1 MKRELKSNKT
11 EKKGFNKKGRG
22 NSNFRSINNYQIDK
36 IPNDNLYK
44 NDNLY
49 SIDKNFEFPQNQEN
63 TFRLFHHY
71 HYQKDKIK
79 FIIILLYI
87 RFFTCRINKFIDLFS
102 FYKLFYLKNIFHSFS
117 FIISYNFTNEIYL
130 KKDIYNL
137 YIYYIFSLNHCI
149 HVYVLYYNLKPITGE
164 YLPVQSEMIFNLTLV
179 FFLSKKITNTI
190 FPLIS
195 IVCTYLYASN
205 IFLELKTFFY
215 CGIGILIASIFYII
229 LMKGIREVWALYDS
243 FKRSY
248 YNINQGLLD
257 SDPNPIFIISKDKNV
272 LYKNTAASKLTNNI
286 LESQGQSSPRKFQ
299 KNKDDKF
306 SNINFLDIVHP
317 NLKELLKK
325 LLNDVMEDDN
335 VGTFNFPLCKINNN
349 NNLDI
354 NVSNAYD
361 INDEKNY
368 LYFVW
373 YSVLVCK
380 TEWKNKAAFYMCL
393 FPSEDVLINEIF
405 YQYTKRFSEKIEK
418 VISSSDII
426 ALAFLN
432 KKEQKNESS
441 PSINSKQEV
450 EEDEEQDELND
461 DSKKKK
467 REMVSPKK
475 NIYKLLIDNA
485 DNIELNNTILF
496 FFKNQVELLYDYSLT
511 LELYFTMLHKQRNFK
526 YVSENNKPNLKKR
539 IKLTDLQAYYSEY
552 FYDFTKEHKY
562 KLEFKNDEDKNLYD
576 IYIEENYLRII
587 MFNIIVFMICCL
599 DDKTESTINNKKE
612 IVIKLIP
619 EPKEDSLN
627 SPVSPE
633 SNRANEE
640 QLKYTPKLSD
650 SEKNVKKGE
659 LAFIFESFSL
669 KADLNKIQEL
679 INQKNKNNCQVK
691 SEIIKLNYLDI
702 GILTIKYLLENYYKT
717 NLEMSNKEGEQ
728 MIQFKLP
735 CDLELLTD
743 STNTKNNIYNNSN
756 ITPGSSSFFTSPL
769 LHSKGRINKP
779 KNFYN
784 YNQNYNKKVLN
795 IFYGIEKSPLT
806 RSRHIKGIPS
816 FSELNLNKNKE
827 RRFLRHISQSFKK
840 FNNRKYSYSDM
851 NESNKII
858 SFESNININEEV
870 EQSNKNKEEKKPNLN
885 LFSFKQID
893 FSFDSDQGT
902 FKSDKIEEGGD
913 NSNVEEIKTIEV
925 IQEEIVHNKNN
936 LEQNQVL
943 LIESQKTKDFISFL
957 NNENKGEY
965 ILKIIKDADIVN
977 IEKELKYNDGV
988 CIYKVLLINM
998 GNIKEIKYAEQV
1010 CEKKGESL
1018 IFGYHFGVHTK
1029 SREKN
1034 NVKYDKRFDLSFSY
1048 EGILYALNQVFIN
1061 NSSIIK

>member
-1 MKRELKSNKT
+1 MKRDLKSNKID
-11 EKKGFNKKGRG
+11 KKNINKKSRT
-22 NSNFRSINNYQIDK
+22 NPNFRSINSYQIDK

-71 HYQKDKIK
+71 HYQKDRIK
-79 FIIILLYI
+79 FVIILLYM
-87 RFFTCRINKFIDLFS
+87 RFLTSRMNKFLDIFS
-102 FYKLFYLKNIFHSFS
+102 IFKLLNIKNILHFLSF
-117 FIISYNFTNEIYL
+117 FISYLFTNEFYL
-130 KKDIYNL
+130 KKDIFNL
-137 YIYYIFSLNHCI
+137 YIYYIFSFNQCI
-149 HVYVLYYNLKPITGE
+149 HLFSCYYNIKPINDE
-164 YLPVQSEMIFNLTLV
+164 YLPIKSEIIFNLTLK
-179 FFLSKKITNTI
+179 FFLNVEISNII
-190 FPLIS
+190 FLNII
-195 IVCTYLYASN
+195 IVCTYLYTSN
-205 IFLELKTFFY
+205 TFS
-215 CGIGILIASIFYII
+215 GLVTIFYSSLGII
-229 LMKGIREVWALYDS
+229 LSTITYIIIMKSTKEIWALYDS

-248 YNINQGLLD
+248 YNMNQGLLE
-257 SDPNPIFIISKDKNV
+257 SDPNPIFIITKDKNV
-272 LYKNTAASKLTNNI
+272 LYRNGASSKLINNI
-286 LESQGQSSPRKFQ
+286 LEKQSQNSPRKIQ
-299 KNKDDKF
+299 RNKDDKL
-306 SNINFLDIVHP
+306 NNMNFLDIVHP
-317 NLKELLKK
+317 NLKELFKK
-325 LLNDVMEDDN
+325 LLNDLMEDET
-335 VGTFNFPLCKINNN
+335 VGTFNFPLCKINNTQ
-349 NNLDI
+349 NLDI

-380 TEWKNKAAFYMCL
+380 TEWKNKSAFYMCL

-426 ALAFLN
+426 NLAFFK
-432 KKEQKNESS
+432 KKEEKNNSS
-441 PSINSKQEV
+441 PSINSKLGDDVIDNQE
-450 EEDEEQDELND
+450 ELIGELKG
-461 DSKKKK
+461 KK
-467 REMVSPKK
+467 ELVSPKK
-475 NIYKLLIDNA
+475 KILKLLIDNV

-511 LELYFTMLHKQRNFK
+511 IEIYFTMLFKQRNFK
-526 YVSENNKPNLKKR
+526 YTAENKKPNLKKR

-562 KLEFKNDEDKNLYD
+562 KLEFKNDEDKNLYN

-587 MFNIIVFMICCL
+587 MFNVIIFMICCL
-599 DDKTESTINNKKE
+599 DDQTEPTINNKKE
-612 IVIKLIP
+612 IIIKLIP
-619 EPKEDSLN
+619 EPKDDSLN
-627 SPVSPE
+627 SPETPE
-633 SNRANEE
+633 SNRVNEDH
-640 QLKYTPKLSD
+640 TPKLSD
-650 SEKNVKKGE
+650 SEKNIKKGE
-659 LAFIFESFSL
+659 LSFIFESFSI

-717 NLEMSNKEGEQ
+717 TLEMSNKEGEQ

-735 CDLELLTD
+735 CDLELITD
-743 STNTKNNIYNNSN
+743 STNSKSNFYNDTN
-756 ITPGSSSFFTSPL
+756 ITPDSSPFFTSPL
-769 LHSKGRINKP
+769 LHHKVKINKP

-784 YNQNYNKKVLN
+784 YNKNYNKKVLN
-795 IFYGIEKSPLT
+795 IFYGIEKSPLI

-827 RRFLRHISQSFKK
+827 RRFLRHISQN
-840 FNNRKYSYSDM
+840 FNKYASRKYSYSNM
-851 NESNKII
+851 NNEDNKII
-858 SFESNININEEV
+858 SFEDNININEE
-870 EQSNKNKEEKKPNLN
+870 QDKNNKNTEKKSNIN

-893 FSFDSDQGT
+893 FSFDSDLGT
-902 FKSDKIEEGGD
+902 FKSDKIEEGSEYN
-913 NSNVEEIKTIEV
+913 NSIIEIKTSEIIEKEDT
-925 IQEEIVHNKNN
+925 QNKKKIN
-936 LEQNQVL
+936 QNKVL
-943 LIESQKTKDFISFL
+943 IIESQKTKDFISFL

-965 ILKIIKDADIVN
+965 VLKIIKDEDITQ
-977 IEKELKYNDGV
+977 IEKELKENDGV

-998 GNIKEIKYAEQV
+998 GNIKEIKYAENV

-1018 IFGYHFGVHTK
+1018 IFGYHLGVHTK

-1034 NVKYDKRFDLSFSY
+1034 NVKFDKRFDLSFSY
-1048 EGILYALNQVFIN
+1048 EGILYALKQAFIN